1 MTTAKLNY
9 TIAFAAI
16 LSPAWL
22 DVLKDFSQIAAAL
35 MPIFGIALII
45 MQMIKIGRGDKP

>member
-9 TIAFAAI
+9 AIAFAAI

-35 MPIFGIALII
+35 MPIFGIALVI
-45 MQMIKIGRGDKP
+45 MQMVRRGRGEKP